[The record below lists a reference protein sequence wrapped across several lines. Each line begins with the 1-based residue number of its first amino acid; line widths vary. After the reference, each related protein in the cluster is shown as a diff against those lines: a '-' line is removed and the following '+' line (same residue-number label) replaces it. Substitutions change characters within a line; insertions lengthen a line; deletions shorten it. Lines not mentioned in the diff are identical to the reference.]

1 MAPSAFLRPFA
12 APSGEPKLTIV
23 RGEGARVWDDRGRS
37 YVDGLAALW
46 YCQVGH
52 GRAEIADAVARQLRT
67 LAGFHCF
74 DPYTNEPA
82 ERFAAALQARAPMP
96 GARVFL
102 TCSGSEAVDSAI
114 KLARLVAHL
123 RGEPDRNRIVARR
136 HAYHGTTYGGTTAQ
150 GIAPNRDGFGPFV
163 EGVDHVAHD
172 DLADVARLFAARGRE
187 IAAVLAEPVIGAG
200 GVMPPAPGYLDGLR
214 RLCDEHGA
222 LLILDE
228 VITGFGRLG
237 RWWGAERFGVVPDL
251 VTFAK
256 GATSG
261 YQPLGGVL
269 VGRAAL
275 DVLEAER
282 GFVLRHGHTYSG
294 HPAACAAG
302 LANLAILE
310 REGLIERASH
320 VGARLAA
327 GLTGLARDG
336 RVAEAR
342 GDGAVWAERMR
353 DGVAALAVRDA
364 MIERGVLCRSL
375 PGEVVAFCPP
385 LVIGDGELDELL
397 DALERSL
404 PPA

>member
-1 MAPSAFLRPFA
+1 MPPTAFLRPFA
-12 APSGEPKLTIV
+12 APAGDAALTIV
-23 RGEGARVWDDRGRS
+23 RGEGARVWDARGRS

-52 GRAEIADAVARQLRT
+52 GRAEIADAVARQMRT

-82 ERFAAALQARAPMP
+82 ERFAAELQARAPMA

-102 TCSGSEAVDSAI
+102 TSSGSEAVDSAI
-114 KLARLVAHL
+114 KLARLVMHR
-123 RGEPDRNRIVARR
+123 RGDVARTLIVARR
-136 HAYHGTTYGGTTAQ
+136 HAYHGTTYGGMTAQ
-150 GIAPNRDGFGPFV
+150 GIEANRAGFGPLV
-163 EGVDHVAHD
+163 EGVVHVSHD
-172 DLADVARLFAARGRE
+172 DLAEVERLLAERGAE

-200 GVMPPAPGYLDGLR
+200 GVIPAVAGYLEGLR
-214 RLCDEHGA
+214 RLCSAHGA
-222 LLILDE
+222 LLVLDE

-237 RWWGAERFGVVPDL
+237 SWWGAERLGIEPDL

-261 YQPLGGVL
+261 YLPLGGVL
-269 VGRAAL
+269 VGRAVCE
-275 DVLEAER
+275 VLEAEP

-320 VGARLAA
+320 VGSRLAD
-327 GLTGLARDG
+327 GLAAIARVG
-336 RVAEAR
+336 LVAEAR
-342 GDGAVWAERMR
+342 GAGAIRAVRMV
-353 DGVAALAVRDA
+353 DGVSALAVRDA

-375 PGEVVAFCPP
+375 PGEVLAFCPP
-385 LVIGDGELDELL
+385 LVIADGEIDEIV

-404 PPA
+404 RAA